1 MVLSNIHKHV
11 EGVPKLVPPPL
22 FRCDTCLRT
31 KATKR
36 AITAAEVHAKLKQSD
51 MPSDDP
57 YTQPNPEAATNPETM
72 DAGAHF
78 HMDMG
83 FVRGMKFSSRDE
95 DGRLITSL
103 DGYNSYILII
113 DRATRYTWV
122 ILTKSK
128 IPQID
133 MLRKFL
139 NMHGSK
145 SAAQRYI
152 RTDQGGELWRS
163 HLFQQMCKDLNFIP
177 QPTAS
182 DASFQNGMAERPNQ
196 TFGDMM
202 RSMLH
207 GANLGPEYWSWALLH
222 AVYVKNRLP
231 HRALGITPYQA
242 YTGRKPDIRH
252 LRIFGSPVV
261 SRLPGRRL
269 AKLDSHT
276 SGGIFLGFT
285 ATSRNIYYRD
295 SKTKR
300 FKIATHVT
308 FDEAGYTIPG
318 SQLTPIQ
325 RTLQR
330 CGHEQDQHCTT
341 SIPEEIPSNTN
352 VLQVQLLTPQATLPT
367 RGTPD
372 SAGLDLYS
380 ATQVDLPPGV
390 PTAVPTDIAVCPP
403 LGTYCQVLSR
413 SGLMLHHQ
421 VEVKAGVIDQDYT
434 GNVKIVL

>member
-1 MVLSNIHKHV
+1 
-11 EGVPKLVPPPL
+11 
-22 FRCDTCLRT
+22 
-31 KATKR
+31 
-36 AITAAEVHAKLKQSD
+36 

-57 YTQPNPEAATNPETM
+57 YTQQNPEAATNPETM

-78 HMDMG
+78 HMDIG
-83 FVRGMKFSSRDE
+83 FVRGTKFSSRDE
-95 DGRLITSL
+95 DDRLITSL

-133 MLRKFL
+133 MLRTFL

-182 DASFQNGMAERPNQ
+182 DASFQNGMAERPNR

-261 SRLPGRRL
+261 SRLPGRRP

-285 ATSRNIYYRD
+285 STSKNIYYRD
-295 SKTKR
+295 SETKR
-300 FKIATHVT
+300 VKIATHVT
-308 FDEAGYTIPG
+308 FDEAGYTIPD

-330 CGHEQDQHCTT
+330 CGHAQDQHCTT
-341 SIPEEIPSNTN
+341 STPEEIPSSTN

-403 LGTYCQVLSR
+403 PGTYCQ
-413 SGLMLHHQ
+413 
-421 VEVKAGVIDQDYT
+421 
-434 GNVKIVL
+434 